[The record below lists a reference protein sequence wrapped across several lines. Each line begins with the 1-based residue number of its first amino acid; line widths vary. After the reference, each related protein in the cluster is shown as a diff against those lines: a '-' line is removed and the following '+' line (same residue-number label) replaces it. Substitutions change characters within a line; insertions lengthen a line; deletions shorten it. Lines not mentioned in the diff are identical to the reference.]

1 MIMTPTANRDTD
13 NLDTLNDQAIS
24 GAESP
29 ADSMRAGEQSTLDY
43 ARVAAA
49 IRYLDAHHDSQ
60 PSLDAVAAHL
70 HLSPWHFQRL
80 FARWAGISPKRFVQ
94 YLTVEHARTL
104 LAHSA
109 NVLDASLESGLSG
122 PGRLHDLFVHVE
134 AVTPGEYK
142 SGGQGLTIQYGFH
155 ESPFGFCLLAVTE
168 RGICGLS
175 FIDDDA
181 ESAGGRSAGRS
192 AGRAGGAE
200 SALRALRARWPAAT
214 LLHDQSSTA
223 RAMAH
228 IFPADGLAA
237 RQPVHV
243 LLKGTNFQLKVWE
256 ALLRVPAGGVTTYES
271 VAQTIQQPSAARAV
285 GSAVGANA
293 IAWLIPCHR
302 VIRKSGIVDGYRWGT
317 VRKKAIL
324 GWEAAHGENAWGE
337 GR

>member
-1 MIMTPTANRDTD
+1 MYATPDATTPVTDPIMTTYQSFEEPPAPGA
-13 NLDTLNDQAIS
+13 LGEEQAV
-24 GAESP
+24 
-29 ADSMRAGEQSTLDY
+29 RDY

-49 IRYLDAHHDSQ
+49 IRYLEAHHGSQ

-94 YLTVEHARTL
+94 FLTVEHARAL
-104 LAHSA
+104 LTHAT
-109 NVLDASLESGLSG
+109 NVLDTSLESGLSG

-142 SGGQGLTIQYGFH
+142 SGGQGITIRYGLH
-155 ESPFGFCLLAVTE
+155 ASPFGDCLLAVTE

-175 FIDDDA
+175 FFED
-181 ESAGGRSAGRS
+181 AGGSADNGL
-192 AGRAGGAE
+192 E
-200 SALRALRARWPAAT
+200 ALRSHWPLAT
-214 LLHDQSSTA
+214 LLRDQTATA
-223 RAMAH
+223 RVLAKV
-228 IFPADGLAA
+228 FPANLLAE
-237 RQPVHV
+237 RKPVHL

-256 ALLRVPAGGVTTYES
+256 ALLHVPPGGVTTYES
-271 VAQTIQQPSAARAV
+271 IAQTIHQPTAARAV

-293 IAWLIPCHR
+293 IAYLIPCHR

-324 GWEAAHGENAWGE
+324 AWEAAHGELP
-337 GR
+337 